1 MKNRLPTALALALP
15 LLLAACAMDQT
26 SSAPRTSLE
35 IQAFQ
40 SKQFEVDKKTAFN
53 STMSVFQ
60 DLGYV
65 VNSASLE
72 TGFISGE
79 SPLKGANGLKAF
91 LENISSMRSEG
102 KTAATAFIEEIGPH
116 ATKIRLNFVQRDKLL
131 MDRGQQANREHPVM
145 DPQVYETAFN
155 KIGDAIFIRTSQ
167 K

>member
-1 MKNRLPTALALALP
+1 MKIQRALVLTVP
-15 LLLAACAMDQT
+15 LLLTACATDGG
-26 SSAPRTSLE
+26 APQKTSLE

-40 SKQFEVDKKTAFN
+40 AKQFEVDKKTAFN

-72 TGFISGE
+72 TGFISAE
-79 SPLKGANGLKAF
+79 SPLKGAEGMKAF

-102 KTAATAFIEEIGPH
+102 KTAVTAFVEEIGSK
-116 ATKIRLNFVQRDKLL
+116 TTRVRLNFVQRDKMLG
-131 MDRGQQANREHPVM
+131 DQGQQANREKPIL
-145 DPQVYETAFN
+145 DPKVYESAFN

>member
-1 MKNRLPTALALALP
+1 MKNHLAAMLAVP
-15 LLLAACAMDQT
+15 LLITGCAIDNPPPQK
-26 SSAPRTSLE
+26 TSLE

-40 SKQFEVDKKTAFN
+40 SKQFDADKKTAFN

-72 TGFISGE
+72 TGFISAE
-79 SPLKGANGLKAF
+79 SPLKGAEGIRAF

-102 KTAATAFIEEIGPH
+102 KTAVTAFVEEIGTRS
-116 ATKIRLNFVQRDKLL
+116 TKVRLNFVQRDKLQS
-131 MDRGQQANREHPVM
+131 DRGQQANREKPIL
-145 DPQVYETAFN
+145 DPKVYEAAFN

>member
-1 MKNRLPTALALALP
+1 MKIQRALLLAMP
-15 LLLAACAMDQT
+15 LLLTACATDGG
-26 SSAPRTSLE
+26 APQKTSLE

-40 SKQFEVDKKTAFN
+40 AKQFEVDKKTAFN

-72 TGFISGE
+72 TGFISAE
-79 SPLKGANGLKAF
+79 SPLKGAEGMKAF

-102 KTAATAFIEEIGPH
+102 KTAVTAFVEEIGSK
-116 ATKIRLNFVQRDKLL
+116 TTRVRLNLVQRDRMLG
-131 MDRGQQANREHPVM
+131 DQGQQANREKPIL
-145 DPQVYETAFN
+145 DPKVYESAFN

>member
-1 MKNRLPTALALALP
+1 MRIRQALLLALP
-15 LLLAACAMDQT
+15 LFLTACATDGA
-26 SSAPRTSLE
+26 APQKTSLE

-40 SKQFEVDKKTAFN
+40 SKQFETDKKTAFN

-72 TGFISGE
+72 TGFISAE
-79 SPLKGANGLKAF
+79 SPIKGADGMKAF
-91 LENISSMRSEG
+91 LENISNMRSEG
-102 KTAATAFIEEIGPH
+102 KTAVTAFVEEIGGK
-116 ATKIRLNFVQRDKLL
+116 TTRVRLNFVQRDKML
-131 MDRGQQANREHPVM
+131 REYGQQANREKPIL
-145 DPQVYETAFN
+145 DPKVYESAFN

>member
-1 MKNRLPTALALALP
+1 MKNHFAAILAAP
-15 LLLAACAMDQT
+15 LLITGCAIDNPPPQKT
-26 SSAPRTSLE
+26 ALE

-40 SKQFEVDKKTAFN
+40 SKQFDADKKTAFN

-72 TGFISGE
+72 TGFISAE
-79 SPLKGANGLKAF
+79 SPLKGADGMRAF
-91 LENISSMRSEG
+91 LENISNMRSEG
-102 KTAATAFIEEIGPH
+102 KTAVTAFVEEIGPRS
-116 ATKIRLNFVQRDKLL
+116 TKVRLNFVQRDKLQS
-131 MDRGQQANREHPVM
+131 DRGQQANREKPIL
-145 DPQVYETAFN
+145 DPKVYESAFN

>member
-1 MKNRLPTALALALP
+1 MKSRLPLLLALP
-15 LLLAACAMDQT
+15 LLLSACAIDQPR
-26 SSAPRTSLE
+26 APKTSLE

-40 SKQFEVDKKTAFN
+40 SKQFEADKKTAFN

-72 TGFISGE
+72 TGFISAE
-79 SPLKGANGLKAF
+79 SPLKGADGLMAF
-91 LENISSMRSEG
+91 LENISSRRSEG
-102 KTAATAFIEEIGPH
+102 KTAVTAFIEELGPRV
-116 ATKIRLNFVQRDKLL
+116 TKVRLNFVQRDKLL

-145 DPQVYETAFN
+145 DPKIYETAFN

>member
-1 MKNRLPTALALALP
+1 MKNKLPCTLVLS
-15 LLLAACAMDQT
+15 LLLAACATDQHT
-26 SSAPRTSLE
+26 APQKTSLE

-40 SKQFEVDKKTAFN
+40 SKQFDVDKKTAFN

-72 TGFISGE
+72 TGFISAE
-79 SPLKGANGLKAF
+79 SPLKGADGMKAF
-91 LENISSMRSEG
+91 LENLSSMRSEG
-102 KTAATAFIEEIGPH
+102 KTAVTAFVEEIGPR
-116 ATKIRLNFVQRDKLL
+116 ATKVRLNFVQRDKLM
-131 MDRGQQANREHPVM
+131 MDRGQQANRERPVM
-145 DPQVYETAFN
+145 DPKIYETAFN

>member
-1 MKNRLPTALALALP
+1 MKHHFATLLFAP
-15 LLLAACAMDQT
+15 LLLAGCAFD
-26 SSAPRTSLE
+26 SPAPQKTSLE

-40 SKQFEVDKKTAFN
+40 SKQFEADKKTAFN

-72 TGFISGE
+72 TGFISAE
-79 SPLKGANGLKAF
+79 SPLKGAEGLQAF
-91 LENISSMRSEG
+91 LENISNFRSEG
-102 KTAATAFIEEIGPH
+102 KTAVTAFVEEMGPRS
-116 ATKIRLNFVQRDKLL
+116 TKVRLNFVQRDKTL
-131 MDRGQQANREHPVM
+131 REYGQQANREKPIL
-145 DPQVYETAFN
+145 DPKVYDSAFN

>member
-1 MKNRLPTALALALP
+1 MKNSLTAI
-15 LLLAACAMDQT
+15 LAASLIISGCAIDNPPPQK
-26 SSAPRTSLE
+26 TSLE

-40 SKQFEVDKKTAFN
+40 SRQFDADKKTAFN

-72 TGFISGE
+72 TGFISAE
-79 SPLKGANGLKAF
+79 SPLKGSEGIRAF
-91 LENISSMRSEG
+91 LENISSMRTEG
-102 KTAATAFIEEIGPH
+102 KTAVTAFVEDTGPRS
-116 ATKIRLNFVQRDKLL
+116 TKVRLNFVQRDKLQS
-131 MDRGQQANREHPVM
+131 DKQQSNRETPIM
-145 DPQVYETAFN
+145 DPKVYESAFN

>member
-1 MKNRLPTALALALP
+1 MKHRLAALLLAP
-15 LLLAACAMDQT
+15 LLLAGCAFDSPTPQK
-26 SSAPRTSLE
+26 TSLE

-40 SKQFEVDKKTAFN
+40 SKQFEADKKTAFN

-72 TGFISGE
+72 TGFISAE
-79 SPLKGANGLKAF
+79 SPLKGAEGLQAF
-91 LENISSMRSEG
+91 LENISNFRSEG
-102 KTAATAFIEEIGPH
+102 KTAVTAFVEEIGPRS
-116 ATKIRLNFVQRDKLL
+116 TKVRLNFVQRDKTL
-131 MDRGQQANREHPVM
+131 REYGQQANREKPIL
-145 DPQVYETAFN
+145 DPKVYDSAFN